1 MNRESEFFHSLLV
14 LVVLAQWLAWR
25 PFESLKGC
33 CGMYGCILFM
43 YVPNVY

>member
-1 MNRESEFFHSLLV
+1 MIRESEKFPLLV
-14 LVVLAQWLAWR
+14 SSGGVGTLAWR

-33 CGMYGCILFM
+33 CGMYGCILHM

>member
-1 MNRESEFFHSLLV
+1 MIRESEFFHSLLV
-14 LVVLAQWLAWR
+14 LVVLARWQWQ

-33 CGMYGCILFM
+33 CGMYGCILYM